1 MVSFSLN
8 TDIIKM
14 NKEDSFMT
22 PNCVWDSI
30 KHLIPKDKII
40 WECFFGDG
48 ESGKYLS
55 KLGFNVESYDID
67 FFNETNFK
75 YDILISNMPY
85 SIKAKV
91 FQKLAE
97 INKPFMMLVPVA
109 TMTKQYLKKYFKN
122 QIQIIIPERRIQF
135 IKNGKQTD
143 RCYFDTIFICY
154 KMNLLSDIVFL

>member
-1 MVSFSLN
+1 MVSLSLN
-8 TDIIKM
+8 TNIIKL
-14 NKEDSFMT
+14 NKEDDYMT
-22 PNCVWDSI
+22 PNAVWDSI
-30 KHLIPKDKII
+30 NHLIPKDKII
-40 WECFFGDG
+40 WECFYGDG

-55 KLGFNVESYDID
+55 KLGCNVESHDID
-67 FFNETNFK
+67 FFNETNFN